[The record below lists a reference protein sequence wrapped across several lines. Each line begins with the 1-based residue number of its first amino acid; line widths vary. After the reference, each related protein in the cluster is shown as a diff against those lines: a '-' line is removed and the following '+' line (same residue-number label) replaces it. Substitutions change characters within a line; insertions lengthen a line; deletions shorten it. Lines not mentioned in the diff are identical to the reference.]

1 MNTVSILKNIDRN
14 HKNTDRNLKNIDS
27 ILKKDLV
34 LFVFLYCLE
43 NFRLLLF
50 WNLS

>member
-27 ILKKDLV
+27 ILKTDLS
-34 LFVFLYCLE
+34 LFL
-43 NFRLLLF
+43 FRGRLKCF
-50 WNLS
+50 GQ